1 MSTSYVE
8 SSSRERKVHQHAKA
22 LKCFGKLAGVHTC
35 WSKWGRDGKAD
46 WCNHLKASAIFD
58 NHSGVIVGCLRD
70 RMMCFA
76 IQTPKQD
83 HRKLNASMVFKT
95 FAEAVDQYLEL

>member
-1 MSTSYVE
+1 
-8 SSSRERKVHQHAKA
+8 
-22 LKCFGKLAGVHTC
+22 
-35 WSKWGRDGKAD
+35 
-46 WCNHLKASAIFD
+46 
-58 NHSGVIVGCLRD
+58 
-70 RMMCFA
+70 MMCFA